1 MQERGLERLI
11 QRYNAEA
18 TCIAPATTWTQQ
30 KRRGER
36 GAGVVHRART
46 FADFADVGE
55 EEGLGADHTLQ
66 RARFV
71 RSCDLLRELVDADV
85 RHALVGQPHN
95 AARGAAMVR
104 VLFDAH
110 PLLDQLLERG
120 QGHRCSVPRSRE
132 LTNTP
137 LYPSWGRLEL

>member
-1 MQERGLERLI
+1 MRGSD
-11 QRYNAEA
+11 AEA

-30 KRRGER
+30 KRRG
-36 GAGVVHRART
+36 GAGVVHRTRT

-55 EEGLGADHTLQ
+55 EEGLGADDTLQ

-104 VLFDAH
+104 VLFDTH

-120 QGHRCSVPRSRE
+120 QGHRCSVPRNSRE
-132 LTNTP
+132 LSSP
-137 LYPSWGRLEL
+137 LLSRVKEPRAVVS